1 MKYLFFD
8 TNIYLDMVTDR
19 NNKINFDLISKF
31 DLLLEK
37 SEDIRIIL
45 PEIVSFE
52 VYKHLDSEIK
62 NIKEKIHEQK
72 KSIDKL
78 YWFPH
83 SEIDIEEYKKRAK
96 KPLTELLEDY
106 EKKENKYK
114 NKVYKIIDDIFKS
127 NKTVVI
133 KSDSYLNNEV
143 FKRKIFKK
151 APLHIDNKESLA
163 DALIIET
170 LINLK
175 KYIFLHDEDRIY
187 FVTRNTRDF
196 SSKENKKELH
206 SEIVED
212 LKKVNLFNQV
222 LYLNDVKELIS
233 KKLKEEIKEAK
244 LAFEFEILL
253 EEEENKRLEML
264 ELEEENREAGGLIPL
279 RSYPEHLD
287 IEFSESKEYDKIHE
301 IFENINSITSQ
312 LNDDIYYMFE
322 ELKDK
327 AIEKNLK
334 IHSKDLFFKIIALY
348 KELEKESKC
357 EYETIQDYLEIGEN
371 IEFDNSEKKKIL
383 LEWKDF
389 ELSPANDSTD
399 TIFLFLKKDEK
410 IIARGV
416 IEVYY
421 GFFNIDDDGNAAD
434 GCEENITIELDNII
448 IELEKIEKEF
458 KEKLDF
464 YKFEYKEII
473 QKFKEIMTNHNENV
487 EFDYES

>member
-8 TNIYLDMVTDR
+8 TNIYLDIVTDR

-62 NIKEKIHEQK
+62 NIKERIHEQK

-96 KPLTELLEDY
+96 QPLTELLEDY
-106 EKKENKYK
+106 EKKETDYK
-114 NKVYKIIDDIFKS
+114 DKVYKIIDDIFK
-127 NKTVVI
+127 NDKTIVI
-133 KSDSYLNNEV
+133 KSDSDLNSEV
-143 FKRKIFKK
+143 LKRKIFKK

-175 KYIFLHDEDRIY
+175 KYVTLQDDDRIY
-187 FVTRNTRDF
+187 FVTRNTSDF
-196 SSKENKKELH
+196 SSKNDKKELH
-206 SEIVED
+206 PEIIED
-212 LKKVNLFNQV
+212 LKKVDLFNQV
-222 LYLNDVKELIS
+222 LYLNDI
-233 KKLKEEIKEAK
+233 KKLIGQELKDEIEEAE

-253 EEEENKRLEML
+253 EEEEEKRLEML
-264 ELEEENREAGGLIPL
+264 ELEEENREAGGLTPL
-279 RSYPEHLD
+279 SSWSDHLEM
-287 IEFSESKEYDKIHE
+287 EFSESKEYNKIQE
-301 IFENINSITSQ
+301 IFKNINSITSQ

-334 IHSKDLFFKIIALY
+334 IYDEDLFFKISGLY
-348 KELEKESKC
+348 QKLEEEDKC
-357 EYETIQDYLEIGEN
+357 EYETIQDHLEIGEN
-371 IEFDNSEKKKIL
+371 IEFESVEKKKIL
-383 LEWKDF
+383 LEWKNF
-389 ELSPANDSTD
+389 ELSPDNDSTD
-399 TIFLFLKKDEK
+399 TILLFIKEDEK
-410 IIARGV
+410 VIAKGM

-421 GFFNIDDDGNAAD
+421 GYLNFDDDGNADD
-434 GCEENITIELDNII
+434 GCEEYITIELDNII
-448 IELEKIEKEF
+448 EKLEKIEKAFRNE
-458 KEKLDF
+458 LDF
-464 YKFEYKEII
+464 YNSEYEEII
-473 QKFKEIMTNHNENV
+473 QNFKEIMNENNDNI
-487 EFDYES
+487 EFDYER